1 MKATRVTTAVAVLAG
16 LVFPFASQ
24 AADAVQGIPGY
35 LNPSTGV
42 FSARPALTPAAAAIA
57 ATGKIVVTINLTF
70 DSKIPL
76 AQIVTCNVFISST
89 DSSFFNNASA
99 SNNVVKTSASA
110 GSCIVAIPYIWEIAS
125 ASTMMN
131 VSVDVSTFE
140 TSTPN
145 LSHEASF
152 TVAPFAVPSGKTK
165 LPAITLAM

>member
-1 MKATRVTTAVAVLAG
+1 MKATRVTTAGAVLAG

-76 AQIVTCNVFISST
+76 AQIVTCSVSISSI
-89 DSSFFNNASA
+89 DSSFTNNASA
-99 SNNVVKTSASA
+99 SDIVVKTSASA
-110 GSCIVAIPYIWEIAS
+110 GSCKVAIPYIWEIAS

-131 VSVDVSTFE
+131 VSVDVNTN
-140 TSTPN
+140 TPN
-145 LSHEASF
+145 LFHEASF
-152 TVAPFAVPSGKTK
+152 TAAPFAVPSGKTN